1 MADDASTLARPYA
14 KAIFEFAQEQQAL
27 EPWAG
32 RLAFWA
38 AVSMDD
44 GMQARL
50 ADPATTREMRAE
62 LFIKVTGDDELDDA
76 GRNILRMLAE
86 NDRLGVLQD
95 IFMQFE
101 QMRGEAEGEIEAT
114 VTSAFPLNESQ
125 EKSLAEALA
134 KRLDRRVRIVTE
146 IDESLIGG
154 AIIKAGDLV
163 IDGSLR
169 GRVEK
174 MQHAVA
180 S

>member
-1 MADDASTLARPYA
+1 MADDATTLARPYA
-14 KAIFEFAQEQQAL
+14 KAIFEFAQEQDTSAT
-27 EPWAG
+27 WAG

-38 AVSMDD
+38 AVATDD

-50 ADPATTREMRAE
+50 SDPSTTRDKRAE
-62 LFIKVTGDDELDDA
+62 LFVQVTGDELDEA
-76 GRNILRMLAE
+76 GRNILNLLAE
-86 NDRLGVLQD
+86 NDRLSVLPQ
-95 IFMQFE
+95 IFLQFE

-114 VTSAFPLNESQ
+114 VTSAFPLDEAQ
-125 EKSLAEALA
+125 QASLADALS
-134 KRLDRRVRIVTE
+134 KRLDRRVRLVTE
-146 IDESLIGG
+146 IDSSLIGG

>member
-14 KAIFEFAQEQQAL
+14 KAIFEFAQGQGEL
-27 EPWAG
+27 ESWSD

-38 AVSMDD
+38 AVGSDE
-44 GMQARL
+44 GMKARL
-50 ADPATTREMRAE
+50 ADPSATRERRAD
-62 LFIKVTGDDELDDA
+62 LFVQVTGDELDDA
-76 GRNILRMLAE
+76 GRNVIRLLAE
-86 NDRLGVLQD
+86 NDRLGVLPQ
-95 IFMQFE
+95 IFVQYE
-101 QMRGEAEGEIEAT
+101 QMRGEAEGEMEAK
-114 VTSAFPLNESQ
+114 VISAFPLSEAQ
-125 EKSLAEALA
+125 ETSLTQALS

-169 GRVEK
+169 GRVDK
-174 MQHAVA
+174 LQHAVA